1 MSTRTIH
8 GVGASVGIATG
19 PVFRYEVREQVVERR
34 HADDT
39 AAELARLDAALTQ
52 AQAEIQALAAQARH
66 DVGSSNASIFEAH
79 EMFLSD
85 PDLLEEV
92 RAMIETQHVNADY
105 AWKISTEQQ
114 AATLRALDDEYLA
127 ARAADV
133 EDVAKRVIRIL
144 HGVVEQSAQ
153 LSEPSIIVAAELTP
167 SDTVT
172 LDKRKVLAF

>member
-34 HADDT
+34 HAEDT

-52 AQAEIQALAAQARH
+52 AQAEIQALATQARH

-85 PDLLEEV
+85 PELLEEA
-92 RAMIETQHVNADY
+92 RTMIATQHVNADY
-105 AWKISTEQQ
+105 AWETCMEQH
-114 AATLRALDDEYLA
+114 ASELRSGPPF
-127 ARAADV
+127 RSS
-133 EDVAKRVIRIL
+133 RP
-144 HGVVEQSAQ
+144 Q
-153 LSEPSIIVAAELTP
+153 
-167 SDTVT
+167 
-172 LDKRKVLAF
+172 